1 MQELFTKR
9 RLEED
14 QIALEED
21 LGAPKPVYVT
31 DAGWY
36 YRVCGDQYARGGST
50 SGARV
55 LVGSTTAS
63 FADTVYTA
71 TLYDDQVV
79 ASWASYTLPA
89 TVSVTKATTN
99 FPAAGVSPV

>member
-14 QIALEED
+14 QIALEEE

-36 YRVCGDQYARGGST
+36 YRVCGDQYARGGP
-50 SGARV
+50 AP
-55 LVGSTTAS
+55 
-63 FADTVYTA
+63 
-71 TLYDDQVV
+71 DDQVAFPRMV
-79 ASWASYTLPA
+79 ELGLPVLA
-89 TVSVTKATTN
+89 LLERDYRDPSRD
-99 FPAAGVSPV
+99 G